1 MSIQTN
7 GPRDIVEGGP
17 ERSPNGQDESEQTG
31 KRGASQKEPR
41 QGGNPDGSKQT
52 DRGQPS
58 QRRDDVS
65 YQPESG
71 QPGAD

>member
-17 ERSPNGQDESEQTG
+17 ERPPNGQDQSDQTQPEHTG
-31 KRGASQKEPR
+31 KRGAAQKDERDQRDRKQAPH
-41 QGGNPDGSKQT
+41 QGD
-52 DRGQPS
+52 
-58 QRRDDVS
+58 DDVS

-71 QPGAD
+71 QVGAD

>member
-17 ERSPNGQDESEQTG
+17 ERPPNGQDEPEETG

-41 QGGNPDGSKQT
+41 QGGKQDDKQS
-52 DRGQPS
+52 DRRDAP

>member
-17 ERSPNGQDESEQTG
+17 ERAPNGQDQPDEPG
-31 KRGASQKEPR
+31 KRGAAPKPKRDEDRQEAPR
-41 QGGNPDGSKQT
+41 Q
-52 DRGQPS
+52 
-58 QRRDDVS
+58 RDDVS

>member
-17 ERSPNGQDESEQTG
+17 ERPLNGQDEPEEPG
-31 KRGASQKEPR
+31 KRGASQKEPGGGQKGERKDAPR
-41 QGGNPDGSKQT
+41 Q
-52 DRGQPS
+52 
-58 QRRDDVS
+58 RDDVS